1 MVYVVNYAHEIIIII
16 LIKYLGCQNH
26 GTLIG
31 FWDLILLN
39 RKKINEL
46 VAKCTHVIV
55 FSSTLFPSVLS
66 LPPSD
71 MYYIL

>member
-55 FSSTLFPSVLS
+55 FQ
-66 LPPSD
+66 
-71 MYYIL
+71 

>member
-39 RKKINEL
+39 RKRLMSWWLNAL
-46 VAKCTHVIV
+46 MLLF

>member
-1 MVYVVNYAHEIIIII
+1 MVYVVNYAHEIIII

-31 FWDLILLN
+31 FWDLIYFIKQKIRLMSWWLNALMLLF
-39 RKKINEL
+39 
-46 VAKCTHVIV
+46 

-66 LPPSD
+66 LPPYLYD
-71 MYYIL
+71 IL

>member
-1 MVYVVNYAHEIIIII
+1 MVYVVNYAHEIIII

-31 FWDLILLN
+31 FWDLIYFIKQKN
-39 RKKINEL
+39 KINEL

-55 FSSTLFPSVLS
+55 FQ
-66 LPPSD
+66 
-71 MYYIL
+71 